1 MGKITEALR
10 KAAQERLERLEKRPI
25 TGTSYIVK
33 KVEGSQID
41 PHIVTYFEPKSPV
54 AEQYRILRTN
64 IQSLNSKKPPKVI
77 TISSSIHGEGKTV
90 TSINLAIAMAHDL
103 NNKKIL
109 LIDSDLRRGRVS
121 NYLGIKPEK
130 GLSDLLTNGVA
141 IEDTLLSIGI
151 NKLVILPSGKPPHNP
166 AELLGSTKMKDLL
179 LHFRDK
185 FDYIILDS
193 PPIIPLTDP
202 GVIGAISDGVIMVVQ
217 AGRTQRGIVR
227 HAEDLL
233 NQAQAKILGYVL
245 TNIEYHLPHYIYRYL

>member
-1 MGKITEALR
+1 MGKITEALK
-10 KAAQERLERLEKRPI
+10 KAAQERLQRLEKRPA

-64 IQSLNSKKPPKVI
+64 IQSLNAKKPPKVI
-77 TISSSIHGEGKTV
+77 TISSSIHNEGKTV

-109 LIDSDLRRGRVS
+109 LIDSDLRKGRVAR
-121 NYLGIKPEK
+121 YLGIKVEF

-141 IEDTLLSIGI
+141 LEDTLLNIGI
-151 NKLVILPSGKPPHNP
+151 NNLVVMAAGKVPHNP
-166 AELLGSTKMKDLL
+166 AELLGSNRMKDIVQAL
-179 LHFRDK
+179 RDK

-217 AGRTQRGIVR
+217 AGRTQRGIVK

-233 NQAQAKILGYVL
+233 SQAQAKILGYI
-245 TNIEYHLPHYIYRYL
+245 N